1 MFVRVFTN
9 YVRIC
14 TRTVPNNFEKNQN
27 RFENKMRTDI
37 NGYNLALKFHWLIRL
52 RFIIL
57 IDIQRTVRILLF
69 IEYTSMIKF

>member
-1 MFVRVFTN
+1 
-9 YVRIC
+9 
-14 TRTVPNNFEKNQN
+14 
-27 RFENKMRTDI
+27 MRTDI